1 MFLYHQFCEM
11 AFTNGEKAA
20 IVQEGQTISYRQLS
34 RFVEIFSVI
43 LTEYGIKSNSR
54 LAIFLQQDYKYII
67 TAMAAVKLGAVLI
80 PVNTHVKPDAVSSM
94 FTQLGVE
101 IVVCDNQTEIKLPTG
116 VSKLRFNLEMTE
128 SVFQKTSEIPTI
140 NASAPCILLTTSGST
155 GFISF
160 FFK

>member
-54 LAIFLQQDYKYII
+54 LAIFLQQDYDYFCQGCDLGLCPAGRRDSEQRII
-67 TAMAAVKLGAVLI
+67 
-80 PVNTHVKPDAVSSM
+80 
-94 FTQLGVE
+94 
-101 IVVCDNQTEIKLPTG
+101 
-116 VSKLRFNLEMTE
+116 R
-128 SVFQKTSEIPTI
+128 VFR
-140 NASAPCILLTTSGST
+140 
-155 GFISF
+155 
-160 FFK
+160 